1 TVTDGKRTPLPREGE
16 VLVLQASAGTGKTW
30 QVADMVLRAVV
41 ADASLT
47 VDRFLLVTYT
57 NAAVAE
63 LRDRVRGR
71 LEDARRVLAGDD
83 PPPGDATLAE
93 LAAGRDASPEP
104 RRRVETALA
113 RFDELLVS
121 TIHGFCQ
128 RMLDAHATR
137 AGLVPPREIVASADE
152 VVARA
157 CAELRGAVARWSD
170 PDRYEAL
177 VELLDWNGT
186 ANLGGAAWKTARAAL
201 VGPSPPKFEVIA
213 PEDSD
218 TRVLS
223 PFDAVDAAVTACRLH
238 AARLVAVK
246 DRLQSVLE
254 RPKGSLCSPRRKNE
268 TTEAVVG
275 ALRILLDCATKLHQ
289 YASADGPIDET
300 ILRTSVDLYRAHDE
314 NREARRQHWQVDQD
328 EDVGALATLYDAF
341 DRDISLVRQRLVRT
355 LVEPL
360 RRRVRA
366 ELERTGVLTYD
377 EMLARLD
384 DALEEPHGGALGD
397 AIRAQFHFAIVDEF
411 QDTDPAQWS
420 ILRKLFAH
428 AQTRLVLV
436 GDPKQ
441 SIYGFRGADIHTY
454 ESAIQDAIAGVTR
467 TVHELSTNHRSDP
480 LLLEALEHLFGP
492 GGGTFMTDAF
502 DFVHVEARPG
512 RIPFGMRNA
521 PEVPAGETT
530 RPRRPLEIRHG
541 EATADACA
549 EEIAALLAA
558 GTEIADDDGHWRG
571 LSPGDVAVLVYTH
584 EQARRIHCALAAR
597 GIPSVRAAT
606 ESVFE
611 SDAATWLLRLVR
623 ACAGGRRELHLFLD
637 TPLGGFE
644 PEDLS
649 IFTGEADPADERAAA
664 AYRRLD
670 EAANAVA
677 GMRAEWERHGF
688 GRAIERFLEGTGALE
703 RLATMED
710 GDRHVTDLRHL
721 VELCHAEQRR
731 GYLGPEQLARFLERA
746 VREGSGRDADDARL
760 LRLETDDDAVQIV
773 TVWKSKG
780 LSYEVVFV
788 PFAGERTV
796 DTPRMP
802 PVPLVAYDPEKRRRV
817 LTVAGAAGGEYCER
831 LAQQDVDDE
840 FREQIRLIYV
850 ALTRARHHV
859 VLHVPHAFT
868 KKPKR
873 NGAKTISTRRP
884 LLHLLGRPRDEEG
897 RPTTTAATF
906 GDPEDLP
913 GDEAT
918 LRERLAHLAE
928 TSGGT
933 IGVAGAEASWPRT
946 TPATS
951 RKGAPAPVRKM
962 LDPVR
967 FPWDFQVASFTAWA
981 SGRTVDVEEPLAESE
996 RALDEALR
1004 GMETMAD
1011 EAEPVTDE
1019 AKDASAPSPETDL
1032 PVCFDGVPAG
1042 RKTGTAIHALF
1053 ERLDFESGALDDGTA
1068 PDTFLAA
1075 EFRAAG
1081 VDPDTAKIVA
1091 DDLPKIL
1098 ETPLDSGRLPLPAGF
1113 SLRRLARA
1121 DRLDEFA
1128 FDLSLGAGSAY
1139 RRRGP
1144 DALRLDKEA
1153 VGDALRL
1160 RRDLDPKWEGR
1171 PWLDKLVET
1180 SLPAVAGILTGS
1192 IDLLFR
1198 VGDGDR
1204 TRFYVADYKTNRL
1217 SFGTGQGRGPGYG
1230 AEHLA
1235 HVMASH
1241 GYHLQGLLYT
1251 VAAHRFLRD
1260 RLGSAYDYERN
1271 FGGHLYLFLRGMTGP
1286 DAPRT
1291 GPAGAA
1297 RGVYADRWPQ
1307 EVIEPLDAALGMG
1320 LASTR
1325 ERSQG

>member
-1 TVTDGKRTPLPREGE
+1 MTDGKRTPLPREGE

-93 LAAGRDASPEP
+93 LAAERDASREP

-254 RPKGSLCSPRRKNE
+254 RPKGSLCSPRRKKE

-300 ILRTSVDLYRAHDE
+300 ILRTSVDLYQAHDE

-360 RRRVRA
+360 RPRVRA

-454 ESAIQDAIAGVTR
+454 ESAIQDEIAGVTR

-480 LLLEALEHLFGP
+480 VLLEALEHLFGP
-492 GGGTFMTDAF
+492 GSGTFMTDAF

-584 EQARRIHCALAAR
+584 EQARRIHRALAAR

-670 EAANAVA
+670 EAANAVDGCMVLSVHRMDAILDIDTTNRMARVQPGVINAELKRAVAEFGLFYPPDPASYEMSSIGGNVATNA
-677 GMRAEWERHGF
+677 GGLCCVKYGVTRDYVMGLEVVLASGEVMRTGRRTIKSTTGFDLTGLFVGSEGLLGIVTEVTVKLVPLPPPPATAVAYFGELPPAGSAIAQVFREGHEPSLMEILDQASLRQVEAVYRMGLDIDAACLLLVQTAGEGAASSIEAIAEICQANGAGF
-688 GRAIERFLEGTGALE
+688 VY
-703 RLATMED
+703 
-710 GDRHVTDLRHL
+710 HVTDPQEGDML
-721 VELCHAEQRR
+721 VE
-731 GYLGPEQLARFLERA
+731 
-746 VREGSGRDADDARL
+746 V
-760 LRLETDDDAVQIV
+760 
-773 TVWKSKG
+773 
-780 LSYEVVFV
+780 
-788 PFAGERTV
+788 
-796 DTPRMP
+796 
-802 PVPLVAYDPEKRRRV
+802 RRRV
-817 LTVAGAAGGEYCER
+817 W
-831 LAQQDVDDE
+831 
-840 FREQIRLIYV
+840 
-850 ALTRARHHV
+850 
-859 VLHVPHAFT
+859 PAFE
-868 KKPKR
+868 KLGK
-873 NGAKTISTRRP
+873 P
-884 LLHLLGRPRDEEG
+884 LLPEDVAVPRDRLPELLAGIVEVGRRHDVELATIGHAGDGNMHPFFILDPANPEEVA
-897 RPTTTAATF
+897 RAKAAF
-906 GDPEDLP
+906 VEILDI
-913 GDEAT
+913 A
-918 LRERLAHLAE
+918 LAL
-928 TSGGT
+928 GGT
-933 IGVAGAEASWPRT
+933 IAAEHGIGTLKRAYLENE
-946 TPATS
+946 
-951 RKGAPAPVRKM
+951 
-962 LDPVR
+962 LDPI
-967 FPWDFQVASFTAWA
+967 Q
-981 SGRTVDVEEPLAESE
+981 LAIQ
-996 RALDEALR
+996 RQIKQ
-1004 GMETMAD
+1004 T
-1011 EAEPVTDE
+1011 
-1019 AKDASAPSPETDL
+1019 
-1032 PVCFDGVPAG
+1032 
-1042 RKTGTAIHALF
+1042 
-1053 ERLDFESGALDDGTA
+1053 
-1068 PDTFLAA
+1068 
-1075 EFRAAG
+1075 
-1081 VDPDTAKIVA
+1081 
-1091 DDLPKIL
+1091 
-1098 ETPLDSGRLPLPAGF
+1098 
-1113 SLRRLARA
+1113 
-1121 DRLDEFA
+1121 
-1128 FDLSLGAGSAY
+1128 
-1139 RRRGP
+1139 
-1144 DALRLDKEA
+1144 
-1153 VGDALRL
+1153 
-1160 RRDLDPKWEGR
+1160 LDPH
-1171 PWLDKLVET
+1171 
-1180 SLPAVAGILTGS
+1180 
-1192 IDLLFR
+1192 
-1198 VGDGDR
+1198 
-1204 TRFYVADYKTNRL
+1204 NRL
-1217 SFGTGQGRGPGYG
+1217 NPGK
-1230 AEHLA
+1230 A
-1235 HVMASH
+1235 
-1241 GYHLQGLLYT
+1241 
-1251 VAAHRFLRD
+1251 
-1260 RLGSAYDYERN
+1260 
-1271 FGGHLYLFLRGMTGP
+1271 
-1286 DAPRT
+1286 
-1291 GPAGAA
+1291 
-1297 RGVYADRWPQ
+1297 
-1307 EVIEPLDAALGMG
+1307 I
-1320 LASTR
+1320 
-1325 ERSQG
+1325 